1 MDNKNK
7 MSFSSIPR
15 KFGKKWNH
23 KESKDKEFVKFGYD
37 NQFPNHTIDL
47 YNKSS
52 IHASCV
58 NAIVDG
64 IVGEGLTAN
73 DENYLSHANN
83 SGDTW
88 NDIYERIALD
98 YYLHGAFAL
107 EIIYS
112 RDKTKISEVYH
123 IDFSQV
129 RAEEKNHRGKIPGY
143 YISSEWNEK
152 ARFTNVDSDD
162 ILYLPTYNPFLKE
175 EQPSQ
180 IYVSHKYN
188 PAQEYYPLPNY
199 IAAYKIIEVDLQV
212 DNFHCS
218 NLMNGM
224 VPSLAITTYNN
235 AGDDELRQIQN
246 QLEVSYGGT
255 DNAGSI
261 VYIDVASPELKPDI
275 QAINPS
281 ATDTYYSTVNDL
293 VMQKVLTA
301 HRITSGLL
309 LGIKEAG
316 SLGGKQEMMDSYL
329 LFQTMVIEPLQKDI
343 LSCLEKIMKF
353 NYSDIILGVENK
365 KLFVD
370 GEVETEVVTDGSTTE
385 EEESEI
391 NLPNVL

>member
-1 MDNKNK
+1 MDKKTK
-7 MSFSSIPR
+7 MSFSSVPR
-15 KFGKKWNH
+15 KFGKEWNH

-37 NQFPNHTIDL
+37 NQFPNNTIDL

-58 NAIVDG
+58 NAIVEG
-64 IVGEGLTAN
+64 IVGNGLTAN
-73 DENYLSHANN
+73 DESYLSHANN
-83 SGDTW
+83 TGDTW

-112 RDKTKISEVYH
+112 RDKTRISEVYH
-123 IDFSQV
+123 VDFSHI
-129 RAEEKNHRGKIPGY
+129 RAREKDHRGKIPGY
-143 YISSEWNEK
+143 FISSEWNEK
-152 ARFTNVDSDD
+152 ARFTNVDQDD

-180 IYVSHKYN
+180 IYVSYKYH
-188 PAQEYYPLPNY
+188 PAQEFYPLPNY
-199 IAAYKIIEVDLQV
+199 IAAYKIIEVDVQV
-212 DNFHCS
+212 DNFHCN
-218 NLMNGM
+218 NLLNGM

-235 AGDDELRQIQN
+235 AGDDELREIQR

-261 VYIDVASPELKPDI
+261 VYMDVADPSLKPDI
-275 QAINPS
+275 QPIQS
-281 ATDTYYSTVNDL
+281 TSTDTYYSTVNDL

-309 LGIKEAG
+309 LGIKEPG

-353 NYSDIILGVENK
+353 NYPDIILGVENK

-370 GEVETEVVTDGSTTE
+370 GEVDTEVITDGSTTE
-385 EEESEI
+385 EEEKEI